1 VYTEALAIDEALVRR
16 DPVNVTWLFNLG
28 GKQRAV
34 GRLDAAIAS
43 YRTAPH
49 RTEPSPGRGG
59 VHANL
64 GDALLHK
71 GDAHGALAEIE

>member
-1 VYTEALAIDEALVRR
+1 MSLLPTASFDFASQFVYTEALAIDEALVRR

-43 YRTAPH
+43 YRTALSLPRAGAT
-49 RTEPSPGRGG
+49 RTPKSAMRCC
-59 VHANL
+59 
-64 GDALLHK
+64 
-71 GDAHGALAEIE
+71 